1 VKYIKQNIKDGVTLH
16 LIINENFK
24 TDFSVVFISIP
35 LEKENITKNAL
46 IPAIIKNGSKKYN
59 NYQLINEELEMLYGA
74 SFDCGLDKT
83 GDNLVLKFYIESI
96 NDNFLPEKNE
106 NLEKVLNLL
115 LEIVFNPLVE
125 NESFKN
131 QYVELEKRN
140 LELLIN
146 SVRDDKDIYSY
157 EKCINIMYKNSG
169 YGLSKY
175 GNIED
180 LKNINSENLYERYK
194 EIISNGKID
203 IIVSGEYK
211 KEKIEKQVKENEFIK
226 NLNPRK
232 DNLNINNFKTEVKE
246 KVTEPEIVK
255 EEMDVTQGKLVIGLD
270 ILPNNLGDFRF
281 IAIMY
286 NAIFGNGVNSKLFQ
300 IVREKE
306 SLAYTAKS
314 EYVVQKNNIFI
325 RCGIECEKYDKTVEL
340 IKELLEQMKKGEF
353 TEEDILKTKEYITS
367 GIDSINEEQD
377 TQILY
382 LFGQELSKL
391 PLKTEEYKEKIKAVT
406 KEEIVEFANN
416 IELNTI
422 YFLKNGGENADN
434 WK

>member
-1 VKYIKQNIKDGVTLH
+1 MKYIKQNIKDGVTLH

-180 LKNINSENLYERYK
+180 LKNINSEKLYERYK

-211 KEKIEKQVKENEFIK
+211 KEKIEQQVKENEFIK
-226 NLNPRK
+226 NLNPRQ
-232 DNLNINNFKTEVKE
+232 DNLNINNFKTEIKE
-246 KVTEPEIVK
+246 KVKQPQIVK

-434 WK
+434 